1 MNRTILILCV
11 LGLLSGCSA
20 HAPTMQDVK
29 SYCRSFSTESSCDVQ
44 GDLCEQYSAVVLKE
58 YSSAAEC
65 RAACEGVQKQY
76 DNQMGLQNCLPIF
89 EAVGDKCNEYCDGNY
104 E

>member
-1 MNRTILILCV
+1 MNRTILTLCI

-20 HAPTMQDVK
+20 HAPTMQDIS
-29 SYCRSFSTESSCDVQ
+29 SYCRSLSTESSCDVQ
-44 GDLCEQYSAVVLKE
+44 GELCKRYLVVISKE

-65 RAACEGVQKQY
+65 RAGCEDVQKQY

-89 EAVGDKCNEYCDGNY
+89 ETVGDKCNEYCDGNY